1 VASAP
6 GGIGL
11 PQLVH
16 VAMVNVEV
24 LSVMMIISASG
35 SVIVRLPYILCVSV
49 FATLLFQLSA
59 NIEKGLF
66 LGVDLRDL
74 VPKTI
79 AKLED
84 LGGKAIAIDAYNA
97 LYQFLAIIRQP
108 DGTPLKDSSGRV
120 TSHLSG
126 LLYRTSNLVEL
137 GIKPIYVFDG
147 APPALKEVEIRRR
160 KRVKEE
166 ALVLYERA
174 LKEGRPE
181 EARVYAQATSH
192 LKDYMTEDSKKLL
205 DLLGIPWIQA
215 PSEGEAQAAHVTKK
229 GDADYCASQDYD
241 SLLFG
246 APRFIRNIT
255 ISGRRKLPSKNIYVE
270 VIPEV
275 VELEQVLRECGITYE
290 QLVDV
295 GILIGT
301 DFNPDGIKGLGP
313 KTALKLIKEHGN
325 LENAI
330 PHVKNAEFPVE
341 PQRIREI
348 FLYPA
353 VTDNYRIEWKEP
365 DVGGVVDFICRG
377 RDFSEDRV
385 RKALEKMQQG
395 ITKEKGKTTLEKWFG

>member
-1 VASAP
+1 
-6 GGIGL
+6 
-11 PQLVH
+11 
-16 VAMVNVEV
+16 
-24 LSVMMIISASG
+24 
-35 SVIVRLPYILCVSV
+35 
-49 FATLLFQLSA
+49 
-59 NIEKGLF
+59 

-74 VPKTI
+74 VPKTLVR
-79 AKLED
+79 LED
-84 LGGKAIAIDAYNA
+84 LSGKTVAIDAYNA

-137 GIKPIYVFDG
+137 GIRPIYVFDG
-147 APPALKEVEIRRR
+147 APPVLKEVEIKRRR
-160 KRVKEE
+160 KVKEE

-174 LKEGRPE
+174 LKEGKVE

-192 LKDYMTEDSKKLL
+192 LKDYMAEDSKTLL
-205 DLLGIPWIQA
+205 RLLGVPWVQA
-215 PSEGEAQAAHVTKK
+215 PSEGEAQAAHMTRK

-246 APRFIRNIT
+246 APKFIRNVT
-255 ISGRRKLPSKNIYVE
+255 ISGRRKLPSKNIYIE

-275 VELEQVLRECGITYE
+275 VELAQVLKECGITYE
-290 QLVDV
+290 QLIDV

-313 KTALKLIKEHGN
+313 KTALKLIKEYGT
-325 LENAI
+325 LEQAI

-348 FLYPA
+348 FLHPT
-353 VTDNYRIEWKEP
+353 VTDNYKLEWKPP
-365 DVGGVVDFICRG
+365 DVENTVDFIVRG
-377 RDFSEDRV
+377 RDFSEERV
-385 RKALEKMQQG
+385 RKALEKMQKG